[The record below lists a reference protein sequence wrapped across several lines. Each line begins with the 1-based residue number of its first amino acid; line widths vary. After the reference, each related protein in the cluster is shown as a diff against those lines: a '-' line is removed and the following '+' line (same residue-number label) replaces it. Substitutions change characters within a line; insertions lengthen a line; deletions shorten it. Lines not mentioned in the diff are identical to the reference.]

1 MRPCG
6 PCKGA
11 SNHIRLFS
19 LQSGNLFFIFRF
31 PSSRSLSR
39 IYCTSGPPPRPHTAY
54 QIVGSYSQLGRL
66 LPTNTPVRLEA
77 DGRFYHGSYTAL
89 PNRLELDSHPSI
101 RDFQRWHRSPWLSL
115 HQPRPRR
122 RHIGCMGRR
131 SREEGSRTSRYSPIR
146 EERER
151 ERVELVG
158 MYCGAKQSWRCIEPT
173 PWKPF
178 TTISSI
184 KVGRARIGMG
194 RRNIAGVIT
203 K

>member
-6 PCKGA
+6 PCKRA
-11 SNHIRLFS
+11 SNHIRLSS
-19 LQSGNLFFIFRF
+19 LQGGNLFFIFRF
-31 PSSRSLSR
+31 PSSRSLSP

-66 LPTNTPVRLEA
+66 PPTNTPVRLKG
-77 DGRFYHGSYTAL
+77 DGRFYQGSYTAL

-131 SREEGSRTSRYSPIR
+131 SREERADTPRLGKR
-146 EERER
+146 ESER
-151 ERVELVG
+151 G
-158 MYCGAKQSWRCIEPT
+158 W
-173 PWKPF
+173 
-178 TTISSI
+178 
-184 KVGRARIGMG
+184 
-194 RRNIAGVIT
+194 N
-203 K
+203 